1 MNNKLLFLIS
11 LSISFS
17 FVLYAVEISKDIK
30 IKSDSVEF
38 IKENDQISFLN
49 NVEIRSNSVSIAAN
63 SATYDNFE
71 NVISISGMP
80 STIESSNKNSVFFG
94 EADKILFFN
103 DEKIHLIG
111 NAYMKYESVS
121 IASNIIIFN
130 PKTGKLSSE

>member
-38 IKENDQISFLN
+38 IKENSQISFLN

-63 SATYDNFE
+63 SATYDNFK

-130 PKTGKLSSE
+130 PQTGKLSSE